1 MSPARSGLSPAFS
14 PPAIMWNQIGTAPP
28 IVIDRP
34 LTEEEKRYEILKRLA
49 PILSALSETMPLSPL
64 EDAGAP
70 VDVPSL
76 PVSAAG
82 FPMIPGVPSPPLAYM
97 RSPVESSQGA
107 VDIPSTAPPL
117 PEMSSVNANALG
129 LGFSPTQVRPGETI
143 PPLIDFPAMS
153 EWANRNIL
161 GPTSPSALADEAR
174 KRSAPPI
181 TKENIKDARN
191 QLNLLAAAENFA
203 SKLKGYFGSSQQGIS
218 QAAPQQ
224 GISPAAEQPEI
235 QEPQYDTIS
244 RYRGLNMTPA
254 GETAGAA
261 AANVIQSAKN
271 WYAQNPFIVD
281 PATGQRKKT
290 TYEDLLDSN
299 PDLAELHEAYPKE
312 FNANAPF
319 GKGTIET
326 ARTQTSKN
334 LVLSDADMASLPP
347 ISPPL
352 PGFERGGLMVG
363 PRGDFVAGNR
373 PIAPEQ
379 GASPFADL
387 NQEGD
392 QINEELTAL
401 DNPQALRQAFMKDS
415 TDYKTLLAGQRHI
428 DTINAQMQ
436 LPPPEENASR
446 QAQKDYANRFNKRA
460 EAYIQ
465 SASRG
470 DARTRR
476 EIEAQIAFAQ
486 KQSPEAFVAQN
497 IGGFKEERQRALNT
511 QLSNLQKRADTAL
524 GDVQYNDLVREKFS
538 QDAYLSD
545 IENAAAAA
553 KGDFSQFSYPGFEL
567 SGGRMVPTKFKLDL
581 GKLPESESP
590 ESKSVRGHIMYMA
603 AGGPS
608 LDEKGYATA
617 AFSAKELQRKLNL
630 ALNDLSKTVAI
641 TPEIHRIVDDTKN
654 SYKENNPWF
663 GKNTAT
669 TLTPAALQKL
679 ATALGFSGSGK
690 KTKEES
696 LAPPPA
702 TGDDLDAESK
712 VQSFYKRQSK

>member
-1 MSPARSGLSPAFS
+1 MPQARSGLSPAFS
-14 PPAIMWNQIGTAPP
+14 SNAIMWNQIGTAPP

-34 LTEEEKRYEILKRLA
+34 LTDEEKRYEILKRLA
-49 PILSALSETMPLSPL
+49 PILSALSETMPLSPPTG
-64 EDAGAP
+64 DAETP

-107 VDIPSTAPPL
+107 VDMPSTAPPL

-129 LGFSPTQVRPGETI
+129 LGFSPTQARPGETI

-174 KRSAPPI
+174 KRPAPPI
-181 TKENIKDARN
+181 TPESIKDAKN
-191 QLNLLAAAENFA
+191 QLNLLDAGQKFA
-203 SKLKGYFGSSQQGIS
+203 SKLKDYLGSSQQRVSQAAPPQGIS
-218 QAAPQQ
+218 QAAP
-224 GISPAAEQPEI
+224 QPEI

-254 GETAGAA
+254 DETAGSAA
-261 AANVIQSAKN
+261 ADVIRSAQN
-271 WYAQNPFIVD
+271 WYSQNPFVVD

-392 QINEELTAL
+392 QINEELAVL

-446 QAQKDYANRFNKRA
+446 QAQKDYANRFNNRA

-476 EIEAQIAFAQ
+476 EIETQIAFAK
-486 KQSPEAFVAQN
+486 KQSPEAFIAQN
-497 IGGFKEERQRALNT
+497 IGSYKEERQRALDT
-511 QLSNLQKRADTAL
+511 QLSNLQKRADTRI
-524 GDVQYNDLVREKFS
+524 GE
-538 QDAYLSD
+538 
-545 IENAAAAA
+545 
-553 KGDFSQFSYPGFEL
+553 
-567 SGGRMVPTKFKLDL
+567 
-581 GKLPESESP
+581 
-590 ESKSVRGHIMYMA
+590 
-603 AGGPS
+603 
-608 LDEKGYATA
+608 ATA
-617 AFSAKELQRKLNL
+617 DVNKLNTYYQLQNDMNTLRKLNPNTFYSL
-630 ALNDLSKTVAI
+630 IWDV
-641 TPEIHRIVDDTKN
+641 
-654 SYKENNPWF
+654 
-663 GKNTAT
+663 TAT
-669 TLTPAALQKL
+669 GEQVPKLSSYEIKSPDFRTFNALYKL
-679 ATALGFSGSGK
+679 QDVATTGQYFDNDKKALVTTSSPEQSAKLILLILSDPDIQRGVPISDKALAIIKNPDNYDVSGK
-690 KTKEES
+690 WNPLAPNKAVMNPKKFTELMSVLIGASGKEEQQNQ
-696 LAPPPA
+696 A
-702 TGDDLDAESK
+702 DAESK